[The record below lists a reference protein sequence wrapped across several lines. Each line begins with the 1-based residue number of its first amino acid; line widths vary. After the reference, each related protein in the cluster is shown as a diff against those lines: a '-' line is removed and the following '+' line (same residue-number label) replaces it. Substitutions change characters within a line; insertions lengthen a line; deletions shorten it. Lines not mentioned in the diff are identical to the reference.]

1 MKWTEVNVKTT
12 NEAVEAVSSIFD
24 GLDAVGVKIENALDF
39 ENYRASNPA
48 ELMELKDIPHI
59 TEGAIVSAY
68 YPDDSTNIDV
78 ILSQLRTK
86 VNALVDFGL
95 DIGEA
100 SITTVEVQDDNWATA
115 WKKYYHPVRITR
127 YLTVKPSWSD
137 YQASFS
143 DEKVISLDPGM
154 AFGTGTHPTTRL
166 CLQALE
172 MTMRGGETLYDV
184 GTGSGVLSIAAKH
197 LGASDVEAFDV
208 DDIAVAATQENFDLN
223 PIAKDIKVSANDLL
237 KGINRPVD
245 TIVANILSD
254 ILVPLIP
261 QAKQLLNSNGYFIL
275 SGIIDDKLEL
285 VIDTL
290 IANDFKI
297 EEVLHYGEW
306 RGVIA
311 TNRKDD

>member
-1 MKWTEVNVKTT
+1 LKWTEVNVKTT

-39 ENYRASNPA
+39 ANYHASSPS
-48 ELMELKDIPHI
+48 ELFELKDIPHI
-59 TEGAIVSAY
+59 TEGAIISAY
-68 YPDDSTNIDV
+68 YPDSTDMSAV
-78 ILSQLRTK
+78 LDQLKQK
-86 VNALVDFGL
+86 VHQLTDFGL
-95 DIGEA
+95 NVGEA
-100 SITTVEVQDDNWATA
+100 SITTLEVQDDNWATA

-137 YQASFS
+137 YEASQP

-172 MTMRGGETLYDV
+172 MILRGGETLYDV
-184 GTGSGVLSIAAKH
+184 GTGSGVLSIAAKY
-197 LGASDVEAFDV
+197 LGAGVIEAFDV
-208 DDIAVAATQENFDLN
+208 DDIAVASAQENFDLN
-223 PIAKDIKVSANDLL
+223 PVATDIAVRPNDLL
-237 KGINRPVD
+237 KGISRKVD
-245 TIVANILSD
+245 VIVANILSE

-261 QAKQLLNSNGYFIL
+261 QAKDLLNQDGYFVM
-275 SGIIDDKLEL
+275 SGIIDDKLDLIIE
-285 VIDTL
+285 TL
-290 IANDFKI
+290 LANDFKI

-311 TNRKDD
+311 TNKKDD